1 MKVSLFKNDLMKK
14 KWFTLSN
21 IITGVF
27 IIFILAM
34 LLNPGLKA
42 TVIQGMMKIGLFQPD
57 IPKASEIKKTTSSLP
72 PDNKEILLRN
82 VDGTILDLSAQK
94 NKVIFINFWAT
105 WCPPCIAEMP
115 SINKLYQQF
124 KDNEN
129 VLFLMVDVDNNFD
142 KSNTFIKKK
151 GFTLPVY
158 AQVSDIPAKY
168 FSGTLPT
175 TVILDKLGNIAFHHD
190 GVADYSNS
198 KVANF
203 IKRLSE

>member
-1 MKVSLFKNDLMKK
+1 MKK

-21 IITGVF
+21 IFTGVF
-27 IIFILAM
+27 IVFILAM

-57 IPKASEIKKTTSSLP
+57 MPKVTGNEKTTSSMS
-72 PDNKEILLRN
+72 PDNKEVLFRN

-94 NKVIFINFWAT
+94 NKVVFINFWAT

-129 VLFLMVDVDNNFD
+129 ILFVMVDVDNNFD
-142 KSNTFIKKK
+142 KSNTFMKRK
-151 GFTLPVY
+151 GFALPVY
-158 AQVSDIPAKY
+158 TPAGEIPAKY

-175 TVILDKLGNIAFHHD
+175 TVILNKSGNIAFHHD

-198 KVANF
+198 EVADF
-203 IKRLSE
+203 IKKLSE

>member
-1 MKVSLFKNDLMKK
+1 MKK

-21 IITGVF
+21 IFTGVF
-27 IIFILAM
+27 IVFILAM

-57 IPKASEIKKTTSSLP
+57 MPKAPGKEKITSSLP
-72 PDNKEILLRN
+72 TEDREILLRN

-94 NKVIFINFWAT
+94 TKVVFINFWAT

-129 VLFLMVDVDNNFD
+129 ILFVMVDVDNNFD
-142 KSNTFIKKK
+142 KSNTFMKKK
-151 GFTLPVY
+151 GFILPVY
-158 AQVSDIPAKY
+158 TPAGEIPRKY

-175 TVILDKLGNIAFHHD
+175 TVILDKSGNMVFHHD

-198 KVANF
+198 EVADF
-203 IKRLSE
+203 IKKLSE

>member
-1 MKVSLFKNDLMKK
+1 MKK

-21 IITGVF
+21 IFTGVF
-27 IIFILAM
+27 IVFILAM
-34 LLNPGLKA
+34 LLNPAFKA

-57 IPKASEIKKTTSSLP
+57 MPKVTGNEKTTSSMS
-72 PDNKEILLRN
+72 PDNKEVLFRN

-94 NKVIFINFWAT
+94 NKVVFINFWAT

-129 VLFLMVDVDNNFD
+129 ILFVMVDVDNNFD
-142 KSNTFIKKK
+142 KSNTFMKRK
-151 GFTLPVY
+151 GFALPVY
-158 AQVSDIPAKY
+158 TPAGEIPAKY

-175 TVILDKLGNIAFHHD
+175 TVILDKSGNIAFHHD

-198 KVANF
+198 EVADF
-203 IKRLSE
+203 IKKLSE

>member
-1 MKVSLFKNDLMKK
+1 MKK

-21 IITGVF
+21 IFTGVF
-27 IIFILAM
+27 IVFILAM

-57 IPKASEIKKTTSSLP
+57 MPKVTGNEKTTSSMS
-72 PDNKEILLRN
+72 PDNKEVLFRN

-94 NKVIFINFWAT
+94 NKVVFINFWAT

-129 VLFLMVDVDNNFD
+129 ILFVMVDVDNNFD
-142 KSNTFIKKK
+142 KSNTFMKRK

-158 AQVSDIPAKY
+158 TPAGEIPAKY

-175 TVILDKLGNIAFHHD
+175 TVILDKSGNIAFHHD

-198 KVANF
+198 EVADF
-203 IKRLSE
+203 IKKLSE

>member
-1 MKVSLFKNDLMKK
+1 MKK

-21 IITGVF
+21 IFTGVF
-27 IIFILAM
+27 IVFILAM
-34 LLNPGLKA
+34 LLNPGFKA

-57 IPKASEIKKTTSSLP
+57 MPKVTGNEKTTSSMS
-72 PDNKEILLRN
+72 PDNKEVLFRN

-94 NKVIFINFWAT
+94 NKVVFINFWAT

-129 VLFLMVDVDNNFD
+129 ILFVMVDVDNNFD
-142 KSNTFIKKK
+142 KSNTFMKRK
-151 GFTLPVY
+151 GFALPVY
-158 AQVSDIPAKY
+158 TPAGEIPAKY

-175 TVILDKLGNIAFHHD
+175 TVILDKSGNIAFHHD

-198 KVANF
+198 EVADF
-203 IKRLSE
+203 IKKLSE